1 MKKPDLS
8 WLGGIAEKILP
19 VLIKYRALLIVLL
32 AGVLLLA
39 SGGWLGSGRRDPVQ
53 ETAPAAADEEGFS
66 LSAFEENL
74 NQKLAAI
81 EGVGR
86 VGLMLSLDQT
96 EEAVYAVNTR
106 RTDSEAGGQSY
117 ESDLTVVSDG
127 SYGETPVTVKNLLPT
142 FRGAVVLCDGA
153 DNAEVRLAVTQAVTT
168 VCGIGA
174 DKVTVLKMAAE
185 T

>member
-1 MKKPDLS
+1 M
-8 WLGGIAEKILP
+8 
-19 VLIKYRALLIVLL
+19 
-32 AGVLLLA
+32 
-39 SGGWLGSGRRDPVQ
+39 Q
-53 ETAPAAADEEGFS
+53 ETAPASADEEGFS

-127 SYGETPVTVKNLLPT
+127 SYGAGDSQKPAADLSRRGRAVRWSGQCGGAAGCNAGGDHGVRHRGGQSYGSENGGGDINL
-142 FRGAVVLCDGA
+142 
-153 DNAEVRLAVTQAVTT
+153 N
-168 VCGIGA
+168 
-174 DKVTVLKMAAE
+174 
-185 T
+185 

>member
-1 MKKPDLS
+1 
-8 WLGGIAEKILP
+8 
-19 VLIKYRALLIVLL
+19 
-32 AGVLLLA
+32 
-39 SGGWLGSGRRDPVQ
+39 
-53 ETAPAAADEEGFS
+53 S

-127 SYGETPVTVKNLLPT
+127 SYGETPVTGKKLRAT